1 MSAVIGDEFDPFDQ
15 FNFGASIKF
24 ENKKTFYIK
33 TGFDFSNIQSD
44 YDNNFPLEDAPFKLS
59 TQMNRFHLNSNYNY
73 KNGGLSLRMGHQK
86 TKRDF
91 QSSFPFQTDAE
102 STQLEIFNKY
112 VFREEFYS
120 VIGVLIQQNFADYEG
135 GQKITQNDF
144 FGNFVAKFSDDFR
157 INLGG
162 RWNNNYNYGSQFTYS
177 INPSWR
183 LINGNDYSLKIH
195 SALSTAFISP
205 SLYQLFDPY
214 SGNIDLKPEENSSF
228 EAGLIFNNK
237 KWSFSSNYFSRLET
251 PSLVYDLVTY
261 RYENTFKEARYY
273 GVETVFSGVINS
285 KIFIDQQITFT
296 ETKDGDLRYL
306 PNFSSQT
313 NLSYSF
319 LKSWN
324 VNLTMQLF
332 GKRFGL
338 DNITVL
344 DAYQLLNLNISHQ
357 LLNIPLKLFVHA
369 TNVLNTDYIEIEG
382 YATKGRNLVVGIS
395 YDLP

>member
-1 MSAVIGDEFDPFDQ
+1 
-15 FNFGASIKF
+15 
-24 ENKKTFYIK
+24 
-33 TGFDFSNIQSD
+33 
-44 YDNNFPLEDAPFKLS
+44 
-59 TQMNRFHLNSNYNY
+59 
-73 KNGGLSLRMGHQK
+73 
-86 TKRDF
+86 
-91 QSSFPFQTDAE
+91 
-102 STQLEIFNKY
+102 
-112 VFREEFYS
+112 
-120 VIGVLIQQNFADYEG
+120 VLIQQNFADYEG
-135 GQKITQNDF
+135 GQKTTQNDF